1 VAPAAAEVGAAEMP
15 TAMAAA
21 TKMRAAM
28 ATTVTAAMS
37 APMTTTAMTT
47 TATFRRGIAG
57 GRQRGRKNKD
67 GNSNLE
73 F

>member
-28 ATTVTAAMS
+28 ATTVTAAM
-37 APMTTTAMTT
+37 TTTAVTATMTAT
-47 TATFRRGIAG
+47 TFRRGVPS
-57 GRQRGRKNKD
+57 GRQHGRENND
-67 GNSNLE
+67 GNSDIE